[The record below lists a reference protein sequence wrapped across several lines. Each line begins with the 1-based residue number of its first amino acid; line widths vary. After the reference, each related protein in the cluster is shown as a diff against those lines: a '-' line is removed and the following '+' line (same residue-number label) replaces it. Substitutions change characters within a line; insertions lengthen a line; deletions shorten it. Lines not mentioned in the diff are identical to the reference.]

1 MTERNRSRIE
11 RGPLKLRG
19 ERRLRMPLSASI
31 AGIAAIMLPSRAFA
45 SEARVINNVAQM
57 GTLPLLAALGIGI
70 AVAVF
75 AVVAFLQMTVKGKE
89 NEAAQSAGNES
100 ESDDDQSSSS
110 WNAEETS
117 EDEDNEE
124 QGEEDHSLT
133 DYTIPMTQ
141 LLPLLGAAETA
152 DGSEP
157 MLCGIEGEHAGSCFR
172 ILNRRL
178 TIGRD
183 PARCA
188 ILFPYE
194 ASDISR
200 VHCTLKYREDSRLFI
215 LEDNGSSNG
224 TFLINGE
231 RLKPGVQYE
240 LHSGERFSLSGEK
253 HWFEVRDAER
263 E

>member
-1 MTERNRSRIE
+1 
-11 RGPLKLRG
+11 
-19 ERRLRMPLSASI
+19 MPLSASI
-31 AGIAAIMLPSRAFA
+31 AGIAAFMLPSRAFA

-89 NEAAQSAGNES
+89 NEAGQSAGNES
-100 ESDDDQSSSS
+100 EWDDDQSSSS
-110 WNAEETS
+110 WNAVETS
-117 EDEDNEE
+117 EDNEE

-141 LLPLLGAAETA
+141 LLPLPGAAETA

-215 LEDNGSSNG
+215 LEDNDSSNG
-224 TFLINGE
+224 TFLMNGE
-231 RLKPGVQYE
+231 RLKPGIQYE